1 MEARQ
6 RMVAE
11 HLARRGISD
20 PAVLEAFREVPREAF
35 VAPDDAAHAYDD
47 APLEI
52 GHGQTISQPYVVAL
66 MAELLHLT
74 AGERLLEIGTGSGYA
89 AAIFARLVREVHT
102 VERIPAFARAAA
114 DRIARLGVER
124 VHVHE
129 GDGSL
134 GWPPAAPY
142 DAIAVAAAAPRPPQ
156 PLLDQLAR
164 GGRLL
169 LPVGDARHQ
178 RLVRVTRRGQDAFE
192 HDDLGPVRFVPLL
205 GAEGWV
211 LPA

>member
-1 MEARQ
+1 
-6 RMVAE
+6 MVVE
-11 HLARRGISD
+11 HLARRGISA

-35 VAPDDAAHAYDD
+35 VAPGDAAHAYDD

-89 AAIFARLVREVHT
+89 AAIFVRLVREVHT
-102 VERIPAFARAAA
+102 VVGIPAFARAAA
-114 DRIARLGVER
+114 DRLARLGVER

-169 LPVGDARHQ
+169 LPVGNAHHQ

-205 GAEGWV
+205 GAEGWAV
-211 LPA
+211 PA